1 MAKKKNNN
9 RQQNNMSK
17 PAATEEGLTLKDQL
31 NQDVLNKLKLAK
43 QSLVEEEK
51 QKEEEKEAKAIFD
64 RKQREK
70 NMSFEELLNQYG
82 DKGSKF

>member
-1 MAKKKNNN
+1 MAKK
-9 RQQNNMSK
+9 RQQKQTNEFELPK
-17 PAATEEGLTLKDQL
+17 EKAATLADQL
-31 NQDVLNKLKLAK
+31 GGDVLAKLKAAK
-43 QSLVEEEK
+43 QEMVADEK
-51 QKEEEKEAKAIFD
+51 AKEEERIAKAAFE

>member
-1 MAKKKNNN
+1 MAKKKK
-9 RQQNNMSK
+9 QVQPKAPSYETK
-17 PAATEEGLTLKDQL
+17 EQASLADAL
-31 NQDVLNKLKLAK
+31 NSDVLAKLKLAK
-43 QSLVEEEK
+43 QELTAEAEK
-51 QKEEEKEAKAIFD
+51 KEEERIAKAAFK

>member
-1 MAKKKNNN
+1 MAKKK
-9 RQQNNMSK
+9 QQKTTNEFELPK
-17 PAATEEGLTLKDQL
+17 DKAATLADQL
-31 NQDVLNKLKLAK
+31 GGDVLAKLKAAK
-43 QSLVEEEK
+43 QEMVADEK
-51 QKEEEKEAKAIFD
+51 AKEEERLAKAAFE

>member
-1 MAKKKNNN
+1 MMAKKK
-9 RQQNNMSK
+9 QQRTMNESELPK
-17 PAATEEGLTLKDQL
+17 EKAATLADQL
-31 NQDVLNKLKLAK
+31 GGDVLAKLKAAK
-43 QSLVEEEK
+43 QEMVADEK
-51 QKEEEKEAKAIFD
+51 AKEEERLAKAAFE

>member
-1 MAKKKNNN
+1 MAKKK
-9 RQQNNMSK
+9 QQRTTNEFELPK
-17 PAATEEGLTLKDQL
+17 DKAATLADQL
-31 NQDVLNKLKLAK
+31 GGDVLAKLKAAK
-43 QSLVEEEK
+43 QEMVADEK
-51 QKEEEKEAKAIFD
+51 TKEEERLAKAAFE

>member
-1 MAKKKNNN
+1 MMAKKK
-9 RQQNNMSK
+9 QQRTTNEFELPK
-17 PAATEEGLTLKDQL
+17 DKAATLADQL
-31 NQDVLNKLKLAK
+31 GGDVLAKLKAAK
-43 QSLVEEEK
+43 HEMVADEK
-51 QKEEEKEAKAIFD
+51 AKEEERLAKAAFE